1 MFHVKH
7 GNGLGLIVS
16 RETWKSPFCQN
27 GSTLP
32 VPCLQSCPARLMF
45 TIGLPFNSKSRL
57 PVPVRCPAVLPDKVS
72 GLPGNMVVVALQA
85 GLDRGFMV

>member
-32 VPCLQSCPARLMF
+32 
-45 TIGLPFNSKSRL
+45 
-57 PVPVRCPAVLPDKVS
+57 AVLPTV
-72 GLPGNMVVVALQA
+72 LPYP
-85 GLDRGFMV
+85 LDVHDRITF